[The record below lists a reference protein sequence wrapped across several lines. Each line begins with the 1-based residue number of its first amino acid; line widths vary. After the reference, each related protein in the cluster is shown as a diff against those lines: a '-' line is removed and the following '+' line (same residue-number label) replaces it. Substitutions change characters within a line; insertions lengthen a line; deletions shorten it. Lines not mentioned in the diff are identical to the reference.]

1 MRKIFFLV
9 ASSWLMFYTCS
20 KDSGLKDLPSCVRS
34 KIDSLLKEPQW
45 NPPAEVW
52 RYNYNGQ
59 TVYFIP
65 QHCCDLPS
73 VLLDE
78 NCHVICNPDG
88 GIAGSADAKC
98 TDFMQKRKDGVLLW
112 KDSR

>member
-1 MRKIFFLV
+1 MRK
-9 ASSWLMFYTCS
+9 Y
-20 KDSGLKDLPSCVRS
+20 
-34 KIDSLLKEPQW
+34 IDSLSQQPHW

-73 VLLDE
+73 VLYDE
-78 NCHVICNPDG
+78 NCNLICNPDG
-88 GIAGSADAKC
+88 GITGNGNGKC
-98 TDFMQKRKDGVLLW
+98 SDFMDKRKDGVLIW
-112 KDSR
+112 KDIR